1 MLFDTIGLTQAEGI
15 AGRRPSRSL
24 LFRRWWPA
32 RRPPPAEK
40 STYGKVAPSHPAL
53 HVSSI
58 IQEKY
63 HQKCDVVLWRSAA
76 GGFDAEPQSG
86 RSHARFD

>member
-1 MLFDTIGLTQAEGI
+1 MLFDKIGLTQAEGI
-15 AGRRPSRSL
+15 AGRRPSRNL
-24 LFRRWWPA
+24 LFRRWWSA
-32 RRPPPAEK
+32 SLA
-40 STYGKVAPSHPAL
+40 TTGGKEYVCTL

-58 IQEKY
+58 LREKC
-63 HQKCDVVLWRSAA
+63 HQKCDMVWWRLAA

>member
-1 MLFDTIGLTQAEGI
+1 MLFDTIGLTQAEGR
-15 AGRRPSRSL
+15 AGRRLARSL
-24 LFRRWWPA
+24 LFRRWWPDLRA
-32 RRPPPAEK
+32 TAG
-40 STYGKVAPSHPAL
+40 GKEYLCSL

-58 IQEKY
+58 IREKC
-63 HQKCDVVLWRSAA
+63 HQKCDVVVWRLAA